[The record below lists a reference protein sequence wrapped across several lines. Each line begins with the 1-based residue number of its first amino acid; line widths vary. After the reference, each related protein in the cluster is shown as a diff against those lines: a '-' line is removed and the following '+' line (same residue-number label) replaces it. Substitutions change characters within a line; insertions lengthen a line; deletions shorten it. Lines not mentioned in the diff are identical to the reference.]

1 MVFATLL
8 QQDGQKAGGSML
20 TSALSL
26 VLHET
31 KRIFCQKLS
40 PKTHCHNLCF
50 EKYIDWMR
58 NLKIDTHGDLDIK
71 PTSDKANVPKFSV
84 NVADLYL

>member
-1 MVFATLL
+1 MKRKEF
-8 QQDGQKAGGSML
+8 
-20 TSALSL
+20 SAKSCHL
-26 VLHET
+26 
-31 KRIFCQKLS
+31 KLIAI
-40 PKTHCHNLCF
+40 TCVF